1 MKNESRSYKV
11 HIFGEEYNLVSD
23 EREEHVI
30 KAASLVDDAMQ
41 AIAQNVE
48 TIDAKKSAVLAA
60 LQMASVSLHTEHELQ
75 KHKTAEKDF
84 VTRMLNKIA
93 SL

>member
-11 HIFGEEYNLVSD
+11 YIFGEEYNLVSD

-41 AIAQNVE
+41 TIAQNVE
-48 TIDAKKSAVLAA
+48 TIDAKKSAVLTA
-60 LQMASVSLHTEHELQ
+60 LQMASVFLHTEHELQ
-75 KHKTAEKDF
+75 KHKIAEKDF
-84 VTRMLNKIA
+84 VTRVLNQIA